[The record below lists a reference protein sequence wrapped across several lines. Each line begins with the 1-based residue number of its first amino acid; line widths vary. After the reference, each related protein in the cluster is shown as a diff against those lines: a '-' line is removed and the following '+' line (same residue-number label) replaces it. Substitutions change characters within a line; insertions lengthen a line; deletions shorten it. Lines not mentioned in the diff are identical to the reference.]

1 MGQFVW
7 IVENMYIIAFVTI
20 NLKNNKMKQLRYNMD
35 GNNWVDVF
43 SITPINKV
51 NSYYDGLNI
60 IIQNETKYVI
70 LFINSRGILISDEI
84 SESDFKRDIKLKEN
98 D

>member
-1 MGQFVW
+1 
-7 IVENMYIIAFVTI
+7 
-20 NLKNNKMKQLRYNMD
+20 MKQLRYRLD
-35 GNNWVDVF
+35 LTNWVDVF

-70 LFINSRGILISDEI
+70 LFINS
-84 SESDFKRDIKLKEN
+84 
-98 D
+98 

>member
-1 MGQFVW
+1 MSFRLHFLELLVKLG
-7 IVENMYIIAFVTI
+7 
-20 NLKNNKMKQLRYNMD
+20 LKNNKMKQLRYNMD

>member
-1 MGQFVW
+1 
-7 IVENMYIIAFVTI
+7 
-20 NLKNNKMKQLRYNMD
+20 MKQLRYRLD
-35 GNNWVDVF
+35 LTNWVDVF

-60 IIQNETKYVI
+60 VIENETKYVV

-84 SESDFKRDIKLKEN
+84 SESDFKDNIKVKEN